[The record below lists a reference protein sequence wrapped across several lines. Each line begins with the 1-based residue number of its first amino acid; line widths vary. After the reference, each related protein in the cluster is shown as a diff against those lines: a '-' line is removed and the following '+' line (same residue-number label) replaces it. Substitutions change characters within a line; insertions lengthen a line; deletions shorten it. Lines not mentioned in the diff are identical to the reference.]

1 MSSIICHCCGA
12 SNSPDPEKSITICK
26 YCKSELSVL
35 EFYKKLSSNSIES
48 LKQAGLSDEEQKL
61 ISRLTDDAQTL
72 IQVKDYK
79 TARERFEEILKIHP
93 QHSISRLKTAK
104 CILLDLS
111 INKKERCESVLRY
124 CSIIKSSELE
134 PKIVDLLKSIS
145 FDMASL
151 AKYSVNGLETLELF
165 EISKECFQEHKE
177 RDQMIYSF
185 LEPKY
190 IEFEKKIKSNISRN
204 PNYSPSVTEINIA
217 ISISKFVSEAKG
229 LCLTMH
235 DWITINKK
243 TSHQRA
249 LDKVEDLK
257 NASSD
262 FTGKYDSFE
271 KKLFGLKKIFKEI

>member
-1 MSSIICHCCGA
+1 MNKYII
-12 SNSPDPEKSITICK
+12 
-26 YCKSELSVL
+26 
-35 EFYKKLSSNSIES
+35 FYKKITNDI
-48 LKQAGLSDEEQKL
+48 
-61 ISRLTDDAQTL
+61 
-72 IQVKDYK
+72 
-79 TARERFEEILKIHP
+79 
-93 QHSISRLKTAK
+93 
-104 CILLDLS
+104 
-111 INKKERCESVLRY
+111 
-124 CSIIKSSELE
+124 
-134 PKIVDLLKSIS
+134 
-145 FDMASL
+145 ASL

-165 EISKECFQEHKE
+165 EMSRQCFQEHKE

-190 IEFEKKIKSNISRN
+190 IEFEKKINSNISRN
-204 PNYSPSVTEINIA
+204 SNYSPSVTEINIA

-262 FTGKYDSFE
+262 FTGKYASFE
-271 KKLFGLKKIFKEI
+271 KKLFGLKKILKEI